1 MRFLADESVEA
12 GIVGLLREHGHHV
25 VYISETTPGVRDE
38 RVLQLATSER
48 RVLLTN
54 DKDFAML
61 AFLQRMTSTG
71 IVLMRMPRAR
81 SHAKGQHLL
90 DVVARY
96 GARLR
101 AAMTVVEP
109 HATRRRPL
117 PRAPRPRPSK

>member
-12 GIVGLLREHGHHV
+12 GIVELLREEGHDV
-25 VYISETTPGVRDE
+25 LYISETAPGVPDE
-38 RVLQLATSER
+38 RVLQQAAAER

-61 AFLQRMTSTG
+61 AFLQRMTSAG
-71 IVLMRMPRAR
+71 IVLMRMPHARAR
-81 SHAKGQHLL
+81 AKGEHLL
-90 DVVARY
+90 DLAARY